1 MGILFL
7 INIAITKNY
16 SRIYMLLSVY
26 SLIAVAALV
35 IPTLD
40 GYCNGRVKLVPCEDL
55 NRFGFGNKLLL
66 AIQTPLSE
74 YSGLADDYEPEPIQG
89 ANYIP
94 SMGQESMVHTL
105 GERRLLLTNELEVAM
120 EAFPG
125 LRQSCLDGVWPRQ
138 NMEKAQAVARR
149 VDGHETLTTHEIEL
163 RMEVFRKVILGV
175 EKYRICNPARISAK
189 YVDFISSCLT
199 KAPEGAWGSAA
210 YLLEYAGLV
219 FKDHIVDLATET
231 SAATEAATE
240 ARGKVVPELNLS
252 SLWQQAAIR
261 LLDLEFAHAAES
273 AVSETTT
280 DHSARMSTS
289 DQRHFQQVPL
299 GLDGEASVCDMLL
312 GVMRV
317 ALRVQLMG
325 REGVSICRVKMQAGS
340 EAGGVLP
347 AYSSVK
353 LCLGLDPEFSL
364 IEEVEM
370 EAEVEQSGFGGRSR
384 LDMEG
389 PGQGEDTD
397 KDDEDY
403 ENEDDIQDSEGGPWI
418 QFVVA
423 RRHLVQQSK

>member
-1 MGILFL
+1 MQIPLSLSFLF
-7 INIAITKNY
+7 
-16 SRIYMLLSVY
+16 Y
-26 SLIAVAALV
+26 SLVV
-35 IPTLD
+35 FNPTLD
-40 GYCNGRVKLVPCEDL
+40 GYCIGRRSVCMHS
-55 NRFGFGNKLLL
+55 RFGNKLL
-66 AIQTPLSE
+66 ATQTPVSE
-74 YSGLADDYEPEPIQG
+74 YGGILDDSEYEPEMIMNQG
-89 ANYIP
+89 NYIP
-94 SMGQESMVHTL
+94 SMGQESMVYTL

-125 LRQSCLDGVWPRQ
+125 LRQSCLDGVWPRL

-149 VDGHETLTTHEIEL
+149 VDGHETLTTSEIEK
-163 RMEVFRKVILGV
+163 RMEIFRKVILGV
-175 EKYRICNPARISAK
+175 EKYRISNPARISAK
-189 YVDFISSCLT
+189 YVDFISSCLS
-199 KAPEGAWGSAA
+199 KAPDGAWGSAA

-219 FKDHIVDLATET
+219 FKDHIVDLTLETET
-231 SAATEAATE
+231 KAKV
-240 ARGKVVPELNLS
+240 KVVPELNLS

-261 LLDLEFAHAAES
+261 LLDLEFAHAAGS

-280 DHSARMSTS
+280 DHSARMSTA

-325 REGVSICRVKMQAGS
+325 REGVSICRVKMQAGAPGSASGS

-364 IEEVEM
+364 IEEIEM
-370 EAEVEQSGFGGRSR
+370 EAEVEQSGFGGRLR

-389 PGQGEDTD
+389 QGQGKGQDAD
-397 KDDEDY
+397 DADDE
-403 ENEDDIQDSEGGPWI
+403 NDDDDQDSEGGLYGPWI
-418 QFVVA
+418 QFIVA
-423 RRHLVQQSK
+423 RRENVVPQPK